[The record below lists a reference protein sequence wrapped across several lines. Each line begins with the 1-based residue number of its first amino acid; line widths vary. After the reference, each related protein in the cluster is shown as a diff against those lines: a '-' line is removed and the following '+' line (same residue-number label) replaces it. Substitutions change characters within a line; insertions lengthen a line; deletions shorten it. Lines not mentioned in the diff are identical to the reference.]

1 MVQKRGI
8 MVALYGYYGYGY
20 YYDPMYILIIISCVI
35 ALIAQVK
42 VKSTFNKYSRVSS
55 SKGMTGAMVAEQ
67 LLRSQG
73 IYDVS
78 IQRVSGSLT
87 DNYNPRNKTL
97 NLSDSVYNSTSVA
110 AIGVAA
116 HETGHA
122 IQHAYGYGPLS
133 FRTALFPLASVGS
146 QVSWILIVLGL
157 IFGSTNI
164 FMLGLLFSIPALT
177 NIGIIF
183 FSVAVFYQIVTL
195 PVEFNASAR
204 ALQLLE
210 SEGFLYG
217 DENRQARKVLSAA
230 AMTYVAAAAT
240 AILQLLRLIYLFGG
254 RRRD

>member
-1 MVQKRGI
+1 

-42 VKSTFNKYSRVSS
+42 VKSTYNRYAKVAS

-78 IQRVSGSLT
+78 VQRISGSLT
-87 DNYNPRNKTL
+87 DNYNPRYKTL

-122 IQHAYGYGPLS
+122 IQHAQGYGPLS
-133 FRTALFPLASVGS
+133 FRTALFPFANIGS
-146 QVSWILIVLGL
+146 RLSWIFIIAGL
-157 IFGSTNI
+157 IFGSTNV
-164 FMLGLLFSIPALT
+164 LVD
-177 NIGIIF
+177 IGILM
-183 FSVAVFYQIVTL
+183 FSLAVLFQLVTL
-195 PVEFNASAR
+195 PVEFNASSR
-204 ALQLLE
+204 ALKLLE
-210 SEGFLYG
+210 SEGYLYG
-217 DENRQARKVLSAA
+217 DENRQARKVLTAA

-240 AILQLLRLIYLFGG
+240 VILQLVRLIYLFGG
-254 RRRD
+254 RNRD